1 MDYKI
6 DLSGIAVGDKFSDER
21 ALARKLGYSETK
33 QQKTRVSQYED
44 MKRYLSYQ
52 SSNNPKKKREII
64 ITEIKETP
72 DEKIDGRAKNGGR
85 GKYVELLKPLILQK
99 GPFCCTYSELARE
112 FFKIPKLIP
121 KESDQEYSDYVW
133 MLHSYAK
140 EKIKTALSAL
150 ARSHTGFHYSDDE
163 LFVIDSHTHKEIWES
178 PWRPATPD
186 EVKFIAEIE
195 EVESRDL
202 LDECN
207 QKRKDRG
214 EDPLL
219 ELSVFHTKLLR
230 KRCTAQIEESLEI
243 QAYAKFVDCYF
254 ELPPLSDI
262 EMAPDMLKDKLHNML
277 GQHMLEQLNQAT
289 TKLYGEKMSRFKMS
303 YHTQD
308 LHNELFPNYPWH
320 SAYAEGCRNFL
331 EKNKTAVQQ
340 RTADPL
346 DADIFDVDLFE

>member
-6 DLSGIAVGDKFSDER
+6 DLSRIAVGDKFSDER
-21 ALARKLGYSETK
+21 ALARELGYSETK
-33 QQKTRVSQYED
+33 QQKVRRRQYED

-52 SSNNPKKKREII
+52 SSNNPKKKREVI

-72 DEKIDGRAKNGGR
+72 DEKIDGRAKNGGH

-121 KESDQEYSDYVW
+121 KESDQEYSDYIW
-133 MLHSYAK
+133 MLYSYAK
-140 EKIKTALSAL
+140 EKIKTALNAM
-150 ARSHTGFHYSDDE
+150 ARGYTGFHYSDSE
-163 LFVIDSHTHKEIWES
+163 LFVIDLHMHKDILES

-186 EVKFIAEIE
+186 EVKFITEIE

-207 QKRKDRG
+207 QKRKSRG
-214 EDPLL
+214 ENPLT
-219 ELSVFHTKLLR
+219 ELPVFHLQTLR
-230 KRCTAQIEESLEI
+230 TRCTAQIEESLEI
-243 QAYAKFVDCYF
+243 QAYAKFVDCSF

-262 EMAPDMLKDKLHNML
+262 EMAPDILKDKLHDML
-277 GQHMLEQLNQAT
+277 GQHMLKQLNQAT
-289 TKLYGEKMSRFKMS
+289 TKIDGEKIPRFEMS

-320 SAYAEGCRNFL
+320 SADAEGYRNFR
-331 EKNKTAVQQ
+331 EKKKTAVQQ

>member
-6 DLSGIAVGDKFSDER
+6 NLSRIAIGDKFSDER
-21 ALARKLGYSETK
+21 ALARELGYSETT

-64 ITEIKETP
+64 VTEIKETP
-72 DEKIDGRAKNGGR
+72 DEKIDGRAKNGGH
-85 GKYVELLKPLILQK
+85 GKYIDLLKPLILQK
-99 GPFCCTYSELARE
+99 GPFCCTYSDLARE
-112 FFKIPKLIP
+112 FFKIPKLSP
-121 KESDQEYSDYVW
+121 RESDQEYSDYIW

-140 EKIKTALSAL
+140 EKIKTALDAL
-150 ARSHTGFHYSDDE
+150 ARSYTGFHYSDDE
-163 LFVIDSHTHKEIWES
+163 LFVIDPHTCKEIGEF

-195 EVESRDL
+195 EREAREL

-219 ELSVFHTKLLR
+219 ELSVFHKKLLR
-230 KRCTAQIEESLEI
+230 KRCTAQVEEALEI
-243 QAYAKFVDCYF
+243 EAYARCVECSFK
-254 ELPPLSDI
+254 LPPAPDTVQD
-262 EMAPDMLKDKLHNML
+262 PDMLKDELHNML
-277 GQHMLEQLNQAT
+277 GQHMLKQLGHAT
-289 TKLYGEKMSRFKMS
+289 TKIDGEKMPRFKMS
-303 YHTQD
+303 YQAQD
-308 LHNELFPNYPWH
+308 LHNELFPNYPWR
-320 SAYAEGCRNFL
+320 SADAEGYRNFL
-331 EKNKTAVQQ
+331 EKKKTAVQQ

-346 DADIFDVDLFE
+346 DTEFFDVDLFE